1 MTPPIPRRML
11 PSSCAVREPLDDGG
25 FGGRYGEERK
35 MRFVR
40 FESSD
45 DVRAT
50 EYQLRDGPKGTLFV
64 DAVSTVGAFAVTA
77 GSLVSVDGSP
87 PVAATSCVPCQDG
100 MGRVH
105 HWEVALG

>member
-1 MTPPIPRRML
+1 MTPPIPRHML
-11 PSSCAVREPLDDGG
+11 PSSCTVREPLDDGG

-50 EYQLRDGPKGTLFV
+50 EYQLAPR
-64 DAVSTVGAFAVTA
+64 ARCSST
-77 GSLVSVDGSP
+77 P
-87 PVAATSCVPCQDG
+87 
-100 MGRVH
+100 
-105 HWEVALG
+105 

>member
-11 PSSCAVREPLDDGG
+11 PSSCTVREPLDDGG
-25 FGGRYGEERK
+25 FGGRYGEERS

-50 EYQLRDGPKGTLFV
+50 EYQLRDGPKGTLFI
-64 DAVSTVGAFAVTA
+64 DSVSTEGAFAVPA

-87 PVAATSCVPCQDG
+87 PVAATSCVPCPDG

>member
-11 PSSCAVREPLDDGG
+11 PSSCTVREPLDDGG
-25 FGGRYGEERK
+25 FGGRYGEERA

-40 FESSD
+40 FEPSD
-45 DVRAT
+45 EVRAT

-64 DAVSTVGAFAVTA
+64 DARSTEGAFAIPA

-87 PVAATSCVPCQDG
+87 PVAATSCAPCPDG

>member
-11 PSSCAVREPLDDGG
+11 PSTCTVREPLDDGG
-25 FGGRYGEERK
+25 FGGRYGEERV

-45 DVRAT
+45 EVRAT
-50 EYQLRDGPKGTLFV
+50 EYQLRDGPKGTLFI
-64 DAVSTVGAFAVTA
+64 DAHSTDGA

-87 PVAATSCVPCQDG
+87 PVAANACVPCLDG